1 MTFIWESK
9 SHRQQWGW
17 HTEMRQEKMWN
28 EVLWCI
34 TLLAAVLQCVERQ
47 DMVST
52 WHRTFSGGLQGRT
65 TCSISPWR
73 RRERMYLLSSLL
85 SSISHWTES
94 IQNRTTISVYSLVAI
109 KSQILCSTVWCYI
122 QVQRGKMI
130 WLWQGG
136 DHKNRRQW
144 KDSEE
149 AHKFVSNTDHPLC
162 HSHVLM
168 PSS

>member
-1 MTFIWESK
+1 
-9 SHRQQWGW
+9 
-17 HTEMRQEKMWN
+17 MRQEKMWN

-65 TCSISPWR
+65 TCSISLW
-73 RRERMYLLSSLL
+73 RRERRENVYYQLSPIFYFPLDRVHSKQSYHLCLLLGAHLKVRSYAPQCGVTFKSKMERW
-85 SSISHWTES
+85 SDSDRVVTIRIGDSE
-94 IQNRTTISVYSLVAI
+94 RTL
-109 KSQILCSTVWCYI
+109 
-122 QVQRGKMI
+122 
-130 WLWQGG
+130 
-136 DHKNRRQW
+136 
-144 KDSEE
+144 EE

-168 PSS
+168 PSN